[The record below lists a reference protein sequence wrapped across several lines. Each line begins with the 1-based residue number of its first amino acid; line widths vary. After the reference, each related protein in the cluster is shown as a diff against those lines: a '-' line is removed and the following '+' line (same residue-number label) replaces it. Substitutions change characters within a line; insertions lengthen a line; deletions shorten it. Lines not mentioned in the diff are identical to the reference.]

1 MYKPVIKKTT
11 FKLNLATT
19 LIGFFIVA
27 PLATHSHAIDL
38 QPGEIKAP
46 PPGLNVAMVS
56 YQISDRGDF
65 YASGNVASNATQI
78 KASQLQLRY
87 SHTFLTGALPSVVYV
102 QSPIG
107 YTHPNRALAAAYD
120 NKSGVGDTTL
130 AYAFWPIANHD
141 TQRYF
146 GFAGYLT
153 LPTGQYDHSN
163 APFNMGGNRFSYALQ
178 SGFQVPLAPNL
189 NVMAAL
195 DGVWF
200 GQNEDFGP
208 AKKTLRQEAL
218 YTAQVGLSYDFCERY
233 SLGAAYFYTEGG
245 ESSVDHLKRNDT
257 IELQRYQLTASSK
270 FSFGKI
276 VVQYGADLKSQNGFF
291 EDSRLIVRY
300 ITLF

>member
-1 MYKPVIKKTT
+1 MIKSKPP
-11 FKLNLATT
+11 NLWFISAQIVF
-19 LIGFFIVA
+19 LSAAFFAIPA
-27 PLATHSHAIDL
+27 HAIDL

-102 QSPIG
+102 QTPIG

-130 AYAFWPIANHD
+130 AYAFWPIANHE